1 MEKFRALQL
10 FHFQKGDIQY
20 QRSLVYPCETRWY
33 TQQGCLRRVLDN
45 KVVLL
50 SLANHA
56 VVTRVKGHDKQAFCE
71 LIGDDNFWASARI
84 AEQKLAPV
92 TEVIGIV
99 ESNSAGLAEVYQCF
113 VKLLNLWNGADEECY
128 DLAYARRQF
137 IHTESMG
144 FAFFLQPNTF
154 GGMNMYGND
163 KEDTM
168 QQLKTYILNHK
179 EVLSLSDSL
188 DAEAVVGEIGSFV
201 DCIVNA
207 TGVAKDAVPW

>member
-1 MEKFRALQL
+1 MKDICDTEACSAILEKCRFITHFVKSRTAVMERFRALQL
-10 FHFQKGDIQY
+10 FHFQQGDIQY

-33 TQQGCLRRVLDN
+33 TQQGCLCRVLDN

-50 SLANHA
+50 SLATHA

-71 LIGDDNFWASARI
+71 MIGDYNFWASARI

-113 VKLLNLWNGADEECY
+113 VKLLNLWNGVEEECY
-128 DLAYARRQF
+128 DLAYARWQF

-144 FAFFLQPNTF
+144 FAFFSSA
-154 GGMNMYGND
+154 
-163 KEDTM
+163 K
-168 QQLKTYILNHK
+168 YIWWN
-179 EVLSLSDSL
+179 EYV
-188 DAEAVVGEIGSFV
+188 
-201 DCIVNA
+201 
-207 TGVAKDAVPW
+207 WQ